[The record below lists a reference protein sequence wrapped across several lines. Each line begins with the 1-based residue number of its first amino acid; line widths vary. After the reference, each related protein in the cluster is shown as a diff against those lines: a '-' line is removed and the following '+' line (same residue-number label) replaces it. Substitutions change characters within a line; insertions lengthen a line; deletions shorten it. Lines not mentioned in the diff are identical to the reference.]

1 MDLSSFAA
9 NRRARE
15 LPILQIKI
23 HVSWPDGYAPVGV
36 ADIEAGRHREF
47 DSQSEQACRWEEPRA
62 GICTV
67 GQARMIGA
75 AVEGRAVG
83 WEEEAEV
90 NS

>member
-1 MDLSSFAA
+1 VRGAL
-9 NRRARE
+9 RE
-15 LPILQIKI
+15 TFFECTGCIPAFR
-23 HVSWPDGYAPVGV
+23 DAAPVGV

>member
-1 MDLSSFAA
+1 MRGAL
-9 NRRARE
+9 RE
-15 LPILQIKI
+15 TFFECTGCIPAFR
-23 HVSWPDGYAPVGV
+23 DAAPVGV

-90 NS
+90 SS

>member
-1 MDLSSFAA
+1 MRGAL
-9 NRRARE
+9 RE
-15 LPILQIKI
+15 TFFECTGCIPAFR
-23 HVSWPDGYAPVGV
+23 DAAPVGV

>member
-1 MDLSSFAA
+1 VHGAL
-9 NRRARE
+9 RE
-15 LPILQIKI
+15 TFFECTGCIPAFR
-23 HVSWPDGYAPVGV
+23 DAAPVGV

-75 AVEGRAVG
+75 GVEGRAVG

-90 NS
+90 SS